1 MTDLDYQRR
10 FSKNQNIP
18 ERHIILLQ
26 TALRISWRVY
36 MTNYWPKDLDPRKY
50 TPEDRTVIKISEH
63 FKQLEARVAK
73 LEAKK

>member
-18 ERHIILLQ
+18 EQHMIQASRNL
-26 TALRISWRVY
+26 WRY
-36 MTNYWPKDLDPRKY
+36 IMSNYWPKDLDPRKY
-50 TPEDRTVIKISEH
+50 TPEDRTVIKIQEH

>member
-36 MTNYWPKDLDPRKY
+36 MTDWWPKGLDPRKY
-50 TPEDRTVIKISEH
+50 TPEDRTVIKIQEH
-63 FKQLEARVAK
+63 FKQLEARMAK